1 MSNSAAFAAYHP
13 EILLAAMG
21 AILVFIE
28 RAFIRHRDAR
38 FRHAF
43 GALVTVLACA
53 GAAWLDGS
61 PVSVT
66 VLALTG
72 VAALLGLEREP
83 MHHAGEYHF
92 LLLVATVGLLLI
104 GKADTLLLAFLGLE
118 TTSLSIAVLIAFDKA
133 RPDSSE
139 AGLKYFFLASVA
151 AACLLYGFSL
161 LYGLTG
167 TIEIARIA
175 ARLTLA
181 PMSPLLVAA
190 LAFIVVGF
198 AFKVAAAPFHLWAPD
213 TYQGA
218 PTPIASF
225 VASASKVA
233 GLWLFL
239 RLFGIGLAGPSVA
252 GAAGP
257 AWALMVLVVAAV
269 SMLLGNVLALAQTSI
284 KRLLAYSAVAHAG
297 YLLVGFAAA
306 GRSAALTEP
315 LLYYIVTYA
324 VAVAGA
330 FGVVTVVERASGGE
344 SFAHFEGLSRRAPGL
359 SACLAIFILSLAG
372 LPPLAGFFG
381 KFYLFAGVLALGGWL
396 WITAISLAIAMSAL
410 SFYYYLRLLKDV
422 FVTPPSDATALTF
435 KAMTTP
441 ILLWTLAA
449 AVIVTGLF
457 PDLLSAWLRSW

>member
-1 MSNSAAFAAYHP
+1 MSNSAPFAAYHP
-13 EILLAAMG
+13 EILLAAVG
-21 AILVFIE
+21 ALIIFIE
-28 RAFIRHRDAR
+28 RAFLRHRGAGLR
-38 FRHAF
+38 YAL
-43 GALVTVLACA
+43 GALATVTACA
-53 GAAWLDGS
+53 AAAWLDGS
-61 PVSVT
+61 PVAVII
-66 VLALTG
+66 LALTG

-83 MHHAGEYHF
+83 MHHAGEFHF

-104 GKADTLLLAFLGLE
+104 AKADSLLLAFLGLE
-118 TTSLSIAVLIAFDKA
+118 TTSLSVAVLIAFDKA
-133 RPDSSE
+133 RPHSSE

-175 ARLTLA
+175 GRLTLA

-190 LAFIVVGF
+190 LALVVVGF

-225 VASASKVA
+225 VASGAKVA
-233 GLWLFL
+233 GLWFFL

-252 GAAGP
+252 GTAGP
-257 AWALMVLVVAAV
+257 AWGLMVLVVAVV

-306 GRSAALTEP
+306 GQSAALTGP

-330 FGVVTVVERASGGE
+330 FGVVTVVERATGGE
-344 SFAHFEGLSRRAPGL
+344 SFAHFQGLARRAPGL
-359 SACLAIFILSLAG
+359 SACLAIFILSLTG

-381 KFYLFAGVLALGGWL
+381 KFYLFAGVLVLGGWL
-396 WITAISLAIAMSAL
+396 WITAVCLAIALSAL
-410 SFYYYLRLLKDV
+410 SFYYYLRLLKVV
-422 FVTPPSDATALTF
+422 FVSAADSSSPISFAAL
-435 KAMTTP
+435 TTP
-441 ILLWTLAA
+441 IILWTLAA
-449 AVIVTGLF
+449 ITLLAGLF
-457 PDLLSAWLRSW
+457 PDPLLTWLRS